1 MDELRLG
8 FTPAGRGS
16 IDTGAWLRNWQLGQ
30 VLRAQVVDTSQAGT
44 VLLRIANHQVSA
56 STNVF
61 LQRGAWLNLQV
72 TGLAPEPTVRVLESP
87 PRSAELT
94 SPLERQTQM
103 LLPRQGPVLGPL
115 LTLLNPAQRV
125 NLLSLLGV
133 SGGDVDPALNAL
145 LWQGPPRSPEALQKA
160 LLQSGLFFESDLF
173 RQGAQAAVATDLKAL
188 LFRLLARI
196 AAARGDSTAVAQL
209 PAAASQLAGLQGE
222 VEGALAAL
230 SLNQLAASQQHQQ
243 QDAWIWVFH
252 VPFTLRDEMH
262 RLSITLRREAGEA
275 GEDAP
280 EREWKALLQL
290 DLPRLGALEIEVFL
304 RGVRVS
310 AVFYSGRMSSVL
322 SLQRAL
328 GKLEAVLRQ
337 HNFEVG
343 VLRAHHG
350 ERERGSQSEP
360 AGTGFRHSV

>member
-56 STNVF
+56 STNIF

-72 TGLAPEPTVRVLESP
+72 TGLAPEPTVRVLDTP

-94 SPLERQTQM
+94 GPLERQTQM

-125 NLLSLLGV
+125 NLLSLLGA
-133 SGGDVDPALNAL
+133 SGGDLDPALNTL
-145 LWQGPPRSPEALQKA
+145 LWQGPPRTPEALQKA

-173 RQGAQAAVATDLKAL
+173 RLGAQGAVATDLKAL
-188 LFRLLARI
+188 LFRLQARI
-196 AAARGDSTAVAQL
+196 AAARGDTSALAQV
-209 PAAASQLAGLQGE
+209 PAAASQLASLQGE

-230 SLNQLAASQQHQQ
+230 SLNQLAASQQQQ

-262 RLSITLRREAGEA
+262 RLSITLRREAADA
-275 GEDAP
+275 GEEVP

-290 DLPRLGALEIEVFL
+290 DLPRLGALEVEVFL

-310 AVFYSGRMSSVL
+310 AVFYSGRRSSVL

-337 HNFEVG
+337 HHFEVG

-350 ERERGSQSEP
+350 ERKQGPQGEP